1 MIIFLYGPDD
11 YRRQLKKVELIGEFT
26 KKRSTTGLDFF
37 NLENGS
43 VSEELTA
50 FLANQSI
57 FETSKLAVI
66 ENAFEV
72 PAPKLAK
79 LLKPLLDIKNVT
91 LLITEKDK
99 PVKALAF
106 LLEKPAIA
114 QKFEA
119 LSGVEWTTFIKTE
132 AKKLGVKFTDA
143 AVQFLADVYQGNS
156 WGVITELQKLASFA
170 GGTGTGAANTVP
182 IDKKDL
188 NVFDLEIAPN
198 YWGLMNGLKSYD
210 LKNRLYAFESM
221 LALGDPAAKIFNI
234 LASQWQEKT
243 PHMAEYDLAV
253 KSGKVDYEE
262 ALVDLLIS

>member
-1 MIIFLYGPDD
+1 MILFLYGPDD
-11 YRRQLKKVELIGEFT
+11 YRRQQKKLDLIAEFT
-26 KKRSTTGLDFF
+26 KKRSSAGLDFF

-43 VSEELTA
+43 VSEELLS

-57 FETSKLAVI
+57 FESVKLAVI

-79 LLKPLLDIKNVT
+79 FLKPFLNAKNVT

-106 LLEKPAIA
+106 LLDKPAVA

-119 LSGVEWTTFIKTE
+119 FSGVEWINFIKNE
-132 AKKLGVKFTDA
+132 AKRLGVKLTDA
-143 AVQFLADVYQGNS
+143 AVQFLAAVYQGNT
-156 WGVITELQKLASFA
+156 WGVVTELQKLASF
-170 GGTGTGAANTVP
+170 GGDKDGATAV

-188 NVFDLEIAPN
+188 NVFDLEVAPN

>member
-1 MIIFLYGPDD
+1 MIIFLYGPDE
-11 YRRQLKKVELIGEFT
+11 YRRQLKKQSLIAEFG
-26 KKRSTTGLDFF
+26 KKRSDIGLDFF

-43 VSEELTA
+43 VSEELLG

-57 FETSKLAVI
+57 FESAKLAVI

-79 LLKPLLDIKNVT
+79 FLKPLLDEKNIT

-106 LLEKPAIA
+106 LLEKPSIA
-114 QKFEA
+114 QKFET
-119 LSGVEWTTFIKTE
+119 LSGAEWVGFINGE
-132 AKKLGVKFTDA
+132 AKKLGVNIA
-143 AVQFLADVYQGNS
+143 ASAVQFLAAVYQGNT
-156 WGVITELQKLASFA
+156 WGAITELQKLAGFA
-170 GGTGTGAANTVP
+170 GKNGMAIEKN
-182 IDKKDL
+182 DL

-234 LASQWQEKT
+234 LASQWQEKI

>member
-1 MIIFLYGPDD
+1 MIIFLYGADD
-11 YRRQLKKVELIGEFT
+11 YRRQLKKNEIIGEFS
-26 KKRSTTGLDFF
+26 KKRSEIGLEFF
-37 NLENGS
+37 DLEN
-43 VSEELTA
+43 VSAQEELLG
-50 FLANQSI
+50 FLGNQSI
-57 FETSKLAVI
+57 FESAKLAVI

-79 LLKPLLDIKNVT
+79 LLKPFLAIPNIT

-106 LLEKPAIA
+106 LLEKPSIA

-119 LSGVEWTTFIKTE
+119 LAGAEWVNFVNSE
-132 AKKLGVKFTDA
+132 AKKRGVSLTDA
-143 AVQFLADVYQGNS
+143 AVRFLSDVYHGNT
-156 WGVITELQKLASFA
+156 WGAITELEKLSGF
-170 GGTGTGAANTVP
+170 AANRTKA

-188 NVFDLEIAPN
+188 NVFDLEVAPN

-221 LALGDPAAKIFNI
+221 IALGDPAAKIFNI
-234 LASQWQEKT
+234 LASTWQEKT

>member
-1 MIIFLYGPDD
+1 MIIFLYGPDN
-11 YRRQLKKVELIGEFT
+11 YRRQLKKNELVAEFG
-26 KKRSTTGLDFF
+26 KKRSEIGLEIF

-43 VSEELTA
+43 VNDELLG

-57 FETSKLAVI
+57 FETAKLAVI

-79 LLKPLLDIKNVT
+79 FLKPLLDTPNVT

-99 PVKALAF
+99 PVKALSF
-106 LLEKPAIA
+106 LLEKPAVT
-114 QKFEA
+114 QKFEV
-119 LSGVEWTTFIKTE
+119 LSGAEWINFIKAE
-132 AKKLGVKFTDA
+132 AKKEEVKLTA
-143 AVQFLADVYQGNS
+143 SAIQFLADVYQGNT
-156 WGVITELQKLASFA
+156 WGIITELQKLAGFA
-170 GGTGTGAANTVP
+170 SKDGAV

-188 NVFDLEIAPN
+188 NAFDLEIAPN

-234 LASQWQEKT
+234 LASQWQEKI

>member
-11 YRRQLKKVELIGEFT
+11 YRRQLKKNELIAEFS
-26 KKRSTTGLDFF
+26 KKRSEIGLGFF

-43 VSEELTA
+43 VQEELLE
-50 FLANQSI
+50 FIANQSI
-57 FETSKLAVI
+57 FETAKLAVI

-79 LLKPLLDIKNVT
+79 FLKPFLDVKNIT
-91 LLITEKDK
+91 LLVTEKDK

-106 LLEKPAIA
+106 LLDKPAIA
-114 QKFEA
+114 QKFETLTGA
-119 LSGVEWTTFIKTE
+119 EWVGFVNGE
-132 AKKLGVKFTDA
+132 AKRLGIKMTAA
-143 AVQFLADVYQGNS
+143 AVQFLADVYQGNT
-156 WGVITELQKLASFA
+156 WGAITELQKLAGFVVP
-170 GGTGTGAANTVP
+170 GKNGAVGSAA
-182 IDKKDL
+182 IDRKDL
-188 NVFDLEIAPN
+188 NVFDLEVAPN

>member
-1 MIIFLYGPDD
+1 MIIFLYGVDD
-11 YRRQLKKVELIGEFT
+11 YRRQLKKHEIIGEFN
-26 KKRSTTGLDFF
+26 KKRSEIGLDFF
-37 NLENGS
+37 DLENAS
-43 VSEELTA
+43 AQEELIG
-50 FLANQSI
+50 FLGNQSI
-57 FETSKLAVI
+57 FESAKLAVI

-79 LLKPLLDIKNVT
+79 LLKPFLTIPNIT

-99 PVKALAF
+99 PVKALSF

-119 LSGVEWTTFIKTE
+119 LTGAEWIGFINAE
-132 AKKLGVKFTDA
+132 AKKRGVSLTDA
-143 AVQFLADVYQGNS
+143 AARFLSDVYHGNT
-156 WGVITELQKLASFA
+156 WGVVTELEKLSGFVGA
-170 GGTGTGAANTVP
+170 GGATKA

-188 NVFDLEIAPN
+188 NVFDLEVAPN

-221 LALGDPAAKIFNI
+221 LAIGDPAAKIFNI
-234 LASQWQEKT
+234 LASTWQEKT